1 MNALVL
7 WLRLTNA
14 AHGATRLRWLALTVA
29 WAVAVVLSHVGIPRV
44 DPHLEVAQRPLES
57 VGTIALCLP
66 AALTVTLLADRLP
79 WLTATSPRTPVGWR
93 ASWLVVV
100 GAASSVGA
108 MLWAAQLPLGVPTSH
123 AAALWVLVLAAAVF
137 AAVALGREL
146 AIAGPLLVLAPFS
159 AGFLVPFDANVVYNT
174 TLTTTLQVAAAAGL
188 MGSALAYGRWGAR
201 TDGAGRRSH
210 GHTLH

>member
-1 MNALVL
+1 
-7 WLRLTNA
+7 
-14 AHGATRLRWLALTVA
+14 
-29 WAVAVVLSHVGIPRV
+29 
-44 DPHLEVAQRPLES
+44 
-57 VGTIALCLP
+57 
-66 AALTVTLLADRLP
+66 
-79 WLTATSPRTPVGWR
+79 
-93 ASWLVVV
+93 
-100 GAASSVGA
+100 
-108 MLWAAQLPLGVPTSH
+108 
-123 AAALWVLVLAAAVF
+123 LVLAAAVF

-146 AIAGPLLVLAPFS
+146 AIAGPLLVLAPFP